1 MHHSGNI
8 HTCQSFFESTAAE
21 EQFLVVETKQ
31 MQNGGVKVMGGEDVF
46 FCPKTEL
53 IGRTIAESFFDARPG
68 KPAREAKRIMV
79 SPECACLKHG
89 HSTKLCRKDHQ
100 SRFEQSPLL

>member
-31 MQNGGVKVMGGEDVF
+31 MQNGGVKVMDADGVF
-46 FCPKTEL
+46 NGFVTKVVGFTV
-53 IGRTIAESFFDARPG
+53 RQSTFDSSSSHPR
-68 KPAREAKRIMV
+68 RKRLHV
-79 SPECACLKHG
+79 VVTSSVNVA
-89 HSTKLCRKDHQ
+89 
-100 SRFEQSPLL
+100 